1 MCKVL
6 NVHPSG
12 YYAWLKEPTS
22 ERARENQRMVH
33 HIQQAWLA
41 SGKIYGYRKIY
52 DDLQELGLVCGEQRV
67 YRLMRAQGLRSQT
80 GYQRKPRHL
89 AGKPHMAVTNHV
101 AQQFDVLAPNDT
113 WVMDIT
119 YIRTHE
125 GWLYL
130 AVVLDLFS
138 RQVVGWSM
146 QSRMGKELVVS
157 ALLMA
162 IWKRKPKQT
171 VTIHSDQ
178 GSQFSSYE
186 WQAFL
191 KEHHFQQSMSRRGNC
206 YDNSVVESF
215 FQLLKRERVKKKIYS
230 TRSKAREDIFDYIEM
245 FYNPVRRHGYNNG
258 LSPVLF
264 EKQYQAR
271 LRSV

>member
-6 NVHPSG
+6 GVHRSG

-22 ERARENQRMVH
+22 DRSRENQIIVGQ
-33 HIQQAWLA
+33 IKQAWLA
-41 SGKIYGYRKIY
+41 SGKIYGYRKIH
-52 DDLQELGLVCGEQRV
+52 DDLQDLGLSCGEQRV
-67 YRLMRAQGLRSQT
+67 YRLMKVQGLRSQT
-80 GYQRKPRHL
+80 GYKRKPRHH
-89 AGKPHMAVTNHV
+89 AGKPHVAAPNHL
-101 AQQFDVLAPNDT
+101 AQQFDVLEPNET
-113 WVMDIT
+113 WVTDIT

-138 RQVVGWSM
+138 RQIVGWSM
-146 QSRMGKELVVS
+146 QSRMDKELVVY

-162 IWKRKPKQT
+162 LWRRKPKQMI
-171 VTIHSDQ
+171 TIHSDQ

-191 KEHHFQQSMSRRGNC
+191 KEHNFKQSMSRRGNC
-206 YDNSVVESF
+206 HDNSVVESF
-215 FQLLKRERVKKKIYS
+215 FQLLKRERVKRKTYA
-230 TRSKAREDIFDYIEM
+230 TRAQAREDIFDYIEM

-271 LRSV
+271 LGNV